1 MSDVDIEGAMGAL
14 EAELPDE
21 MEGNAVGDSTG
32 VEDHQVE
39 PESFTK
45 FNPNDLPEEL
55 QPFYRSMQADYTKKT
70 QEIAEIR
77 RQQSAFSDSGV
88 DPKDAL
94 EAAQFFATLDSDPY
108 AAAEFVQNMQAR
120 LEQMGIGQQVSED
133 FAPDNVGY
141 EGLPPELA
149 QEIEAMREFRA
160 EMVMQQQQQEIIAE
174 LEVAENTIKVANPD
188 YTDDDM
194 EAIYSLAYATD
205 GDLMAA
211 QQQYHAIQQRL
222 LGNYLQAKS
231 VPHGATPAPNGPN
244 SVPHRDF
251 NSLDEAH
258 KAAMEAVRNIS

>member
-1 MSDVDIEGAMGAL
+1 MSDIDIEGAMGAL

-21 MEGNAVGDSTG
+21 MEGNAVEDSTG
-32 VEDHQVE
+32 VEDNQVE

-149 QEIEAMREFRA
+149 QELQEMRDFR
-160 EMVMQQQQQEIIAE
+160 ESVLLDQERNMIMAE
-174 LEVAENTIKVANPD
+174 LETQEQQIRVANPH
-188 YTDDDM
+188 YNDDDI
-194 EAIYSLAYATD
+194 ETIYNLAYAYD
-205 GDLMAA
+205 GNLAA
-211 QQQYHAIQQRL
+211 AADQYHSMQQRL
-222 LGNYLQAKS
+222 LGNYLQNKQ
-231 VPHGATPAPNGPN
+231 VPVGATSTPSGP
-244 SVPHRDF
+244 STTLPREF
-251 NSLDEAH
+251 MSLDDAH